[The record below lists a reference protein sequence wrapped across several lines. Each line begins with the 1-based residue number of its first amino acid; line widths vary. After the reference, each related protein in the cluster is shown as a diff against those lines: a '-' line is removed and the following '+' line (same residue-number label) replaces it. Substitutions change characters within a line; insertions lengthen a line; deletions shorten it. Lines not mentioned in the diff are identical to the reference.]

1 MNAGQ
6 TILLVDDSE
15 NDRLLMRVAFRKAEI
30 SMALQEVHGGI
41 EAIAY
46 LNGDDLYGDRNR
58 FPLPVVMLLDLNM
71 PMRNGFDVL
80 AWVRSQTG
88 LKRLSVIV
96 LSASMRPQDIERAF
110 DSGANSFLVKPPSL
124 EGLIE
129 MVRCLQEWIG
139 MNHYPALTPPPGVRD
154 TRRPRV
160 HRNFHRDYATM
171 GVNGNSPL
179 APARATVPPAQ

>member
-1 MNAGQ
+1 MSCAQ

-15 NDRLLMRVAFRKAEI
+15 NDRLLMRTAFSKAEI

-46 LNGDDLYGDRNR
+46 LSGDGPYGNRSR
-58 FPLPVVMLLDLNM
+58 FPLPAVMLLDLNM
-71 PMRNGFDVL
+71 PMQNGFDVL

-96 LSASMRPQDIERAF
+96 LSASMHPQDIERAF
-110 DSGANSFLVKPPSL
+110 DIGANSFLVKPASL

-129 MVRCLQEWIG
+129 MVRCLREWIG
-139 MNHYPALTPPPGVRD
+139 INHYPALT
-154 TRRPRV
+154 
-160 HRNFHRDYATM
+160 A
-171 GVNGNSPL
+171 
-179 APARATVPPAQ
+179 A